1 MNSSGAYKL
10 IPAVTDDKKVDVSIE
25 NGEAVV
31 RLSDWVEGLGWSTQK
46 TMRLNEEMLDDL
58 HRMLSAARL
67 RMKRAN
73 IENGTDAVASKVLEF
88 PQIG

>member
-10 IPAVTDDKKVDVSIE
+10 APAVTDDKRVDVSIE
-25 NGEAVV
+25 DGEAVV

-73 IENGTDAVASKVLEF
+73 IEIGVDAVSSKVLEF